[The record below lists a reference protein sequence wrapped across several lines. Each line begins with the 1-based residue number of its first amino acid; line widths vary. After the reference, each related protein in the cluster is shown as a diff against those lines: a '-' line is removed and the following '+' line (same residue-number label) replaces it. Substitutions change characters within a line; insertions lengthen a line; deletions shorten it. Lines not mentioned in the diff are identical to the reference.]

1 MVLSV
6 DGTTADQEVVLEAV
20 ERETK
25 GVVVSIV
32 FRGGADAMVVVLA
45 GSSDT
50 VVSTMLTFVVV
61 AVLQSV
67 VEDVEAGV
75 VVVAVWCRTDVGSSD
90 TVVEEVVSL
99 DGVAGRI
106 LSVVTG
112 TNVVSGCT
120 AGVVLPVAKG
130 ATGVADSVV
139 SLTIG
144 GDVHPI
150 STGGEVLRGKEVV
163 GAMPG
168 KAAGIGLAVVRK
180 SPSTVTGLVLD
191 PVNAVVVVLAAVVLP
206 VTTDVSEIGAGLEE
220 VPVGAVAAEDVVAF
234 MVSLVV

>member
-6 DGTTADQEVVLEAV
+6 DGTTADQDVVSEAV

-25 GVVVSIV
+25 GVVVSVV
-32 FRGGADAMVVVLA
+32 FRGGADAMVVVLG
-45 GSSDT
+45 GSADT
-50 VVSTMLTFVVV
+50 VVPTTLTFVVV
-61 AVLQSV
+61 AVVQSV
-67 VEDVEAGV
+67 VEEVGAGV

-90 TVVEEVVSL
+90 TVIEEVVSL

-112 TNVVSGCT
+112 TNVVSGHT
-120 AGVVLPVAKG
+120 AGVVLLVDKG

-139 SLTIG
+139 SLTMG

-150 STGGEVLRGKEVV
+150 SAGGEVLRGKEVV
-163 GAMPG
+163 WAVPG
-168 KAAGIGLAVVRK
+168 KAAGIGVAVVRK
-180 SPSTVTGLVLD
+180 SPSTVTGLALD
-191 PVNAVVVVLAAVVLP
+191 PVNAVVVVLGAVVLP

-220 VPVGAVAAEDVVAF
+220 VPVGAIGAEDVIVF

>member
-1 MVLSV
+1 MVLSFDV
-6 DGTTADQEVVLEAV
+6 TTADQKVVSEAV

-25 GVVVSIV
+25 GVVVSVV
-32 FRGGADAMVVVLA
+32 FRGGADAMVVVLP

-50 VVSTMLTFVVV
+50 VVSTTLTFVVV

-67 VEDVEAGV
+67 VEDVGAGV
-75 VVVAVWCRTDVGSSD
+75 VVVAVWCRTDTV

-120 AGVVLPVAKG
+120 AGVVLLVAKG

-139 SLTIG
+139 SLTIS

-150 STGGEVLRGKEVV
+150 SAGGEVLRGKEVV
-163 GAMPG
+163 GAVSG
-168 KAAGIGLAVVRK
+168 KAAGIGVAVIRK
-180 SPSTVTGLVLD
+180 SPSTVTGLVPD
-191 PVNAVVVVLAAVVLP
+191 PVNAVVVVLGAVVLP

>member
-6 DGTTADQEVVLEAV
+6 DGMTADHEVVSESV

-25 GVVVSIV
+25 GVMVSVV
-32 FRGGADAMVVVLA
+32 FRG

-50 VVSTMLTFVVV
+50 VVSTTLTVVVV

-67 VEDVEAGV
+67 VEDVGAGV
-75 VVVAVWCRTDVGSSD
+75 VVVAVWCGTDVGSSD

-112 TNVVSGCT
+112 TNVVSGLT
-120 AGVVLPVAKG
+120 AGVVLLVAKG

-150 STGGEVLRGKEVV
+150 SAGGEVLSGKEVV
-163 GAMPG
+163 GAVPG
-168 KAAGIGLAVVRK
+168 KAAGIGVAVVRK
-180 SPSTVTGLVLD
+180 SPSTVTGLVLG
-191 PVNAVVVVLAAVVLP
+191 PVNAVVVVP
-206 VTTDVSEIGAGLEE
+206 
-220 VPVGAVAAEDVVAF
+220 
-234 MVSLVV
+234 

>member
-6 DGTTADQEVVLEAV
+6 DGTTADQKVVSEAV

-25 GVVVSIV
+25 GVVVSVV
-32 FRGGADAMVVVLA
+32 FRGGADAMVVVLV

-50 VVSTMLTFVVV
+50 VVSTALTFVVV

-99 DGVAGRI
+99 NGVAGRI

-112 TNVVSGCT
+112 TNVVSGHT
-120 AGVVLPVAKG
+120 AVVVLLVAKG
-130 ATGVADSVV
+130 A
-139 SLTIG
+139 IG

-150 STGGEVLRGKEVV
+150 SAGDEVLRGKEVV
-163 GAMPG
+163 GAVPG
-168 KAAGIGLAVVRK
+168 EAAGIGVVVVRK

-191 PVNAVVVVLAAVVLP
+191 PVNAVVVVLGAVVLP

-220 VPVGAVAAEDVVAF
+220 VPAGAVAAEDVEAF
-234 MVSLVV
+234 MVSLLV